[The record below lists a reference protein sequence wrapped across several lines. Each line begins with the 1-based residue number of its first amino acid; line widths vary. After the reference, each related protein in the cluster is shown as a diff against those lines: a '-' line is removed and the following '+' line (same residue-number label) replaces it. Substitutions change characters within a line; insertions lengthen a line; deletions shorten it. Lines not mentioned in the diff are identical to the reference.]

1 MDELSSAT
9 DAGTVQGT
17 ILVVDDVPSNLTLL
31 SRILSG
37 SGFEVQLADNGTTAI
52 DMALETIPDM
62 ILLDISMPVMDG
74 FETCEK
80 LKADDRTNNIPVIF
94 ISALDDADDKVKA
107 FKVGAADYIPKPIEV
122 KEVLARVNIHLA
134 NQHLRDQLRFANAEL
149 EKKVEE
155 LTISQEQL
163 RERESKLRAFVNAMP
178 NLSFIFDE
186 EGRYL
191 EILTNEPELLLA
203 NADELKGRLLKD
215 VMSVQEANRIINAI
229 QHAIETG
236 ETQIVEYKI
245 PVVSGGERWFEGR
258 IASMGKF
265 SDGHSR
271 VVFVATD
278 VTERVELY
286 LETQRLATQDPLTG
300 CFNRRHFMI
309 LAKQE
314 LQRVVR
320 YARPVSLLMLDIDHF
335 KNFNDQY
342 GHPAGDQLL
351 CALVNLCQKVLR
363 NVDILA
369 RYGGE
374 EFVILLPETDSDA
387 VFLTGER
394 LRKEIE
400 KMEVVTSQGKQSVT
414 VSIGA
419 ASYDKSGEHL
429 LNVDVLIKHADQ
441 ALYKAKNA
449 GRNSIK
455 LWRDSSNVGKG

>member
-1 MDELSSAT
+1 MNDSPVVPDT
-9 DAGTVQGT
+9 FQGT
-17 ILVVDDVPSNLTLL
+17 ILIVDDTPSNLTLL
-31 SRILSG
+31 SRILSS
-37 SGFEVQLADNGTTAI
+37 SGYTIQLADNGATAI
-52 DMALETIPDM
+52 DMASEIIPDL

-74 FETCEK
+74 YETCEK
-80 LKADDRTNNIPVIF
+80 LKADDRTSNIPVIF
-94 ISALDDADDKVKA
+94 ISALDETEDKVKG
-107 FKVGAADYIPKPIEV
+107 FKVGGADYIPKPIEI
-122 KEVLARVNIHLA
+122 KEVLARVNAHLA
-134 NQHLRDQLRFANAEL
+134 NQRLRNQLRLANTEL

-155 LTISQEQL
+155 LTISKEQL
-163 RERESKLRAFVNAMP
+163 QERESKLRALVNAMP
-178 NLSFIFDE
+178 NLSFIYDD

-203 NADELKGRLLKD
+203 KVDELKGRLLKD
-215 VMSVQEANRIINAI
+215 VMPVEEAELMMSVIHR
-229 QHAIETG
+229 AIETG
-236 ETQIVEYKI
+236 QTQIVEYKI
-245 PVVSGGERWFEGR
+245 PVLSGNERWFEGR

-271 VVFVATD
+271 VVFIAID
-278 VTERVELY
+278 VTERVQLY
-286 LETQRLATQDPLTG
+286 QETERLATQDPLTG
-300 CFNRRHFMI
+300 CFNRRHFMV
-309 LAKQE
+309 LARQE
-314 LQRVVR
+314 LQRVAR
-320 YARPVSLLMLDIDHF
+320 YERPVSLVMLDIDHF

-351 CALVNLCQKVLR
+351 CALVNLCQKILR

-419 ASYDKSGEHL
+419 ASYDKSGEHS
-429 LNVDVLIKHADQ
+429 LNVDVLIKQADQ
-441 ALYKAKNA
+441 ALYDAKNA
-449 GRNSIK
+449 GRNCIK
-455 LWRDSSNVGKG
+455 LWRDVKNTRED

>member
-1 MDELSSAT
+1 MNDSPVVPDT
-9 DAGTVQGT
+9 FQGT
-17 ILVVDDVPSNLTLL
+17 ILIVDDTPSNLTLL
-31 SRILSG
+31 SRILSS
-37 SGFEVQLADNGTTAI
+37 SGYTIQLADNGATAI
-52 DMALETIPDM
+52 DMASEIIPDL

-74 FETCEK
+74 YETCEK
-80 LKADDRTNNIPVIF
+80 LKADDRTSNIPVIF
-94 ISALDDADDKVKA
+94 ISALDETEDKVKG
-107 FKVGAADYIPKPIEV
+107 FKVGGADYIPKPIEI
-122 KEVLARVNIHLA
+122 KEVLARVNAHLA
-134 NQHLRDQLRFANAEL
+134 NQRLRNQLRLANTEL

-155 LTISQEQL
+155 LTISKEQL
-163 RERESKLRAFVNAMP
+163 QERESKLRALVNAMP
-178 NLSFIFDE
+178 NLSFIYDD

-203 NADELKGRLLKD
+203 KVDELKGRLLKD
-215 VMSVQEANRIINAI
+215 VMPVEEAELMMSVIHR
-229 QHAIETG
+229 AIETG
-236 ETQIVEYKI
+236 QTQIVEYKI
-245 PVVSGGERWFEGR
+245 PVLSGNERWFEGR

-271 VVFVATD
+271 VVFIAID
-278 VTERVELY
+278 VTERVQLY
-286 LETQRLATQDPLTG
+286 QETQRLATQDPLTG
-300 CFNRRHFMI
+300 CFNRRHFMV
-309 LAKQE
+309 LARQE
-314 LQRVVR
+314 LQRVAR
-320 YARPVSLLMLDIDHF
+320 YERPVSLVMLDIDHF

-351 CALVNLCQKVLR
+351 CALVNLCQKILR

-419 ASYDKSGEHL
+419 ASYDKSGEHS
-429 LNVDVLIKHADQ
+429 LNVDVLIKQADQ
-441 ALYKAKNA
+441 ALYDAKNA
-449 GRNSIK
+449 GRNCIK
-455 LWRDSSNVGKG
+455 LWRDVKNTRED